1 MSGHSKWANIKH
13 KKAKADAMRGRV
25 FTRVAREIIVAAR
38 QGGGDPEANFR
49 LRMAIQKARDVNMPN
64 ESIVRAIKRGTGE
77 GGEGS
82 NYEELTYEGYGPG
95 GVAVLLD
102 VMTDNKNRTASDI
115 RYIFSK
121 HGGNLGEAGCVAW
134 MFEKRGLITMNRSD
148 TSLSEDDLMNYAV
161 EAGAEDFK
169 ADEETVEII
178 TNYEDL
184 ESVREFLASKGLKL
198 ATAEVT
204 MVPKTTIPV
213 SGKEARQVLELVE
226 SLEDHDDVQQVYAN
240 FDIPEELMEQLAE
253 A

>member
-13 KKAKADAMRGRV
+13 RKAKADATRGKI

-38 QGGGDPEANFR
+38 QGGGDPQANFR

-64 ESIVRAIKRGTGE
+64 DSIVRAIKRGIGE

-134 MFEKRGLITMNRSD
+134 MFEKRGLITINRSD
-148 TSLSEDDLMNYAV
+148 TSLGEDDLMNYAV

-169 ADEETVEII
+169 ADEETIEIT

-184 ESVREFLASKGLKL
+184 ESVREFLESKGLKL
-198 ATAEVT
+198 ASAEIT
-204 MVPKTTIPV
+204 MIPKTTVPV
-213 SGKEARQVLELVE
+213 SGKEARQVLELIE

-240 FDIPEELMEQLAE
+240 FDISEELMEQLAE